1 MSTRLMWP
9 EQLAYLF
16 PKRIWQALSQ
26 CPAAILGQME
36 EIRLRAQKPLMVQY
50 AGKDAFISTLG
61 DVHRVP
67 TAPVI
72 LTIEEVQQAFE
83 AACEHSLYAYEEEIR
98 QGFIT
103 VKGGYRIGIS
113 GKVHV
118 KAGEIISF
126 PYCTGLCIRIMRELP
141 GCANDVLA
149 FVIEGERV
157 YTSLIVSPPMM
168 GKTTLLRDLA
178 RQISN
183 GVYGSGGKRVCVVDE
198 RSELAGAVGG
208 LAQLDIGLRTDLLDA
223 CPKSRG
229 MMMALR
235 ALSPQVLVTDEL
247 GGEEDAS
254 AVREACFAGV
264 KVLASAHGESERELA
279 GRTGLQT
286 LLTQKA
292 FERVL
297 ILGKQPGQLQRVL
310 NGELQPIWER
320 VRA

>member
-1 MSTRLMWP
+1 MPTHPMWP

-16 PKRIWQALSQ
+16 PKRIWQVLSQ
-26 CPAAILGQME
+26 CPLQVREQIE
-36 EIRLRAQKPLMVQY
+36 EIRLRAEKPLMVQY
-50 AGKDAFISTLG
+50 GGKDAFIGVMG
-61 DVHRVP
+61 DAHRMP

-72 LTIEEVQQAFE
+72 LTTREVQEAFE
-83 AACEHSLYAYEEEIR
+83 AACQHSLYAYEEEIR

-113 GKVHV
+113 GKVNAKHGQIV
-118 KAGEIISF
+118 SF

-141 GCANDVLA
+141 GCANDVLP
-149 FVIEGERV
+149 FIIEGERV
-157 YTSLIVSPPMM
+157 HTSLIVSPPMM

-198 RSELAGAVGG
+198 RSEIAGAVDGV
-208 LAQLDIGLRTDLLDA
+208 AQLDIGLRTDLLDA
-223 CPKSRG
+223 CPKSQG

-235 ALSPQVLVTDEL
+235 ALSPQVLITDEL
-247 GGEEDAS
+247 GGEEDAC

-264 KVLASAHGESERELA
+264 KVLASAHGDSERELV

-286 LLTQKA
+286 LFSQKA
-292 FERVL
+292 FERIL
-297 ILGKQPGQLQRVL
+297 ILGKRPGQLQCVL
-310 NGELQPIWER
+310 DGDLKSIWER